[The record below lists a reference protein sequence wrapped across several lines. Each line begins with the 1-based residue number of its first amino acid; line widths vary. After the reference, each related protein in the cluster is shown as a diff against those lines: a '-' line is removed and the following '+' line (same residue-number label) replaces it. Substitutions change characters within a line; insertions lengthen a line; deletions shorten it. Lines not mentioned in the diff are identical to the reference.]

1 MCGEGEGGA
10 MLEYILKIGLNE
22 RTDVHAARMV
32 DRVGGW
38 QGAGALFYRGTEGAE
53 FLGSYTTSV
62 SF

>member
-1 MCGEGEGGA
+1 MQ
-10 MLEYILKIGLNE
+10 EYILKIGLNE

-38 QGAGALFYRGTEGAE
+38 VGGCGRPILPGYGGGRIFGILYDARA
-53 FLGSYTTSV
+53 